1 MQNLERRL
9 RLATGLLVAAYVL
22 GHFLN
27 HALGI
32 ASVEAMDAARRVLA
46 GWWRSAPGT
55 MLLYGAL
62 LVHFLLALLALAR
75 RRTLRMPAWE
85 AFQLLL
91 GLAVMPLLISHIMGT
106 RFAWSALDREVDYAR
121 IVGVL
126 WADSS
131 LVLKQVAL
139 LMVVWLHLCFGLHF
153 WLRVRPWYPRA
164 VPLLYA
170 AALLVPV
177 LSIAGFV
184 SAGIHGVPPVPQP
197 ISDADRALAAQV
209 RESIEWAFWGLLG
222 AALAWRLARR
232 WRRGSYRIHHASGV
246 VLAGTA
252 GSSLLESI
260 REAGLAHASVCG
272 GRARCTTCRV
282 RVAAGLQQ
290 LPPPSALEA
299 EALARIGADPN
310 IRLACQVRP
319 SADVWVTPLV
329 PAHADI
335 NVARRP
341 GGVGGRERQVA
352 AMFVD
357 LRGSTAMS
365 ENRLPYDV
373 VFVLNQFFAEMAE
386 ALAASG
392 GHYAQFAG
400 DGLLALYGL
409 EGEIGP
415 ACRQALEGA
424 ALMQQR
430 IDRLNARL
438 APELAQPL
446 RIGIGLHAGLAIVGT
461 MGPPA
466 APIISAVGDPINAAA
481 RLEALSKHFGCTL
494 VVSLDTLRFAGIPVP
509 DAPVHRARIR
519 GKTQQIDVLAID
531 DPLLLARAA
540 PEAVGQAVASHRT
553 GRPK

>member
-9 RLATGLLVAAYVL
+9 RLATGLLIAGYVF

-32 ASVEAMDAARRVLA
+32 ASVEAMDGMRRVLA
-46 GWWRSAPGT
+46 RWWRSPPGT
-55 MLLYGAL
+55 VLLYGAL
-62 LVHFLLALLALAR
+62 VVHFALALAALAR

-85 AFQLLL
+85 ACQLLL
-91 GLAVMPLLISHIMGT
+91 GLAVVPLLVSHVVGT
-106 RFAWSALDREVDYAR
+106 RFAWSALGREVDYAR

-126 WADSS
+126 WGDPWLAI
-131 LVLKQVAL
+131 KQVVL
-139 LMVVWLHLCFGLHF
+139 LAVVWLHLCFGLHF
-153 WLRVRPWYPRA
+153 WLRMRPWYPRA
-164 VPLLYA
+164 APLLYA
-170 AALLVPV
+170 VALLVPA
-177 LSIAGFV
+177 LSVAGFV
-184 SAGIHGVPPVPQP
+184 SAGINGIPPPPQP
-197 ISDADRALAAQV
+197 ISDDDRALAASV
-209 RESIEWAFWGLLG
+209 RAGIEWSFWGCIG
-222 AALAWRLARR
+222 AALAWRMARR
-232 WRRGSYRIHHASGV
+232 WRRGSYRIHHASGEV
-246 VLAGTA
+246 VPGTA

-282 RVAAGLQQ
+282 RVASGLQE
-290 LPPPSALEA
+290 LPPPTALEA

-310 IRLACQVRP
+310 VRLACQVRP
-319 SADVWVTPLV
+319 RADVWVTPLV
-329 PAHADI
+329 PAHADLD
-335 NVARRP
+335 VARRP

-365 ENRLPYDV
+365 EHRLPYDV

-386 ALAASG
+386 ALAATG

-409 EGEIGP
+409 ESEIGP

-430 IDRLNARL
+430 MERLNARL
-438 APELAQPL
+438 APELAEPL
-446 RIGIGLHAGLAIVGT
+446 RIGIGLHAGLAIVGS

-481 RLEALSKHFGCTL
+481 RLESLSKHYGCTL
-494 VVSLDTLRFAGIPVP
+494 VVSLDTLRLAGIPIP
-509 DAPVHRARIR
+509 DAQVHRARMR
-519 GKTQQIDVLAID
+519 GKTQQIDVLAVE
-531 DPLLLARAA
+531 DPVLLARTA
-540 PEAVGQAVASHRT
+540 PEAVVQKMTH
-553 GRPK
+553 